1 MKKISIIYWS
11 DTGNTEIMAKA
22 IEEGLEDVQIELLTV
37 GQASIDSVL
46 LADGVALGC
55 PSMGAEVLEEEEME
69 PFITLLEKEDL
80 KGKPMIL
87 FGSYGWGN
95 GEWMQDWET
104 RMKDIGV
111 NLIDSGLIL
120 EEEPNE
126 EGILQC
132 KELAMRL
139 AAIVN
144 NK

>member
-22 IEEGLEDVQIELLTV
+22 IQEGLEDVQIELLRVGEATV
-37 GQASIDSVL
+37 DNVL
-46 LADGVALGC
+46 KADGVALGC
-55 PSMGAEVLEEEEME
+55 PSMGAEVLEEVEME

-95 GEWMQDWET
+95 GEWMDDWET
-104 RMKDIGV
+104 RMKNIGI
-111 NLIDSGLIL
+111 NLIDKGLII

-126 EGILQC
+126 EGILKC

-144 NK
+144 NE